1 MNFPNDTIET
11 KQQFNLSFEIVKK
24 KEKKDDNTSNFT
36 EIYVHSFSLFLNTP
50 STSQYEQ
57 YRLRFV
63 AGKTSKVT
71 KRYQRR
77 YEYRA

>member
-1 MNFPNDTIET
+1 MNFPNNPIET

-24 KEKKDDNTSNFT
+24 KVDNTSNFT

-50 STSQYEQ
+50 GTSQYEPH
-57 YRLRFV
+57 RLRFV
-63 AGKTSKVT
+63 VDKTSKVT

>member
-1 MNFPNDTIET
+1 MNFSNNSIET

-24 KEKKDDNTSNFT
+24 KKDDNKSNFT
-36 EIYVHSFSLFLNTP
+36 EIYVRSFSLFLNTP
-50 STSQYEQ
+50 GTSQYEPH
-57 YRLRFV
+57 RLRFV
-63 AGKTSKVT
+63 AGKTSKAT